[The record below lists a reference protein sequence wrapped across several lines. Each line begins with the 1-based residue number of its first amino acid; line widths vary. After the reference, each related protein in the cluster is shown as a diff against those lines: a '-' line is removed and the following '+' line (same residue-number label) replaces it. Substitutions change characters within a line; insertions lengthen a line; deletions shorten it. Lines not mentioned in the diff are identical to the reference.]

1 MLAAAA
7 AILAWA
13 ALTLN
18 GGVPCGNNTLFA
30 EDVGDDGEWRED
42 DGGDIE
48 VVSAIEKK
56 FELDLISDNKYIY

>member
-48 VVSAIEKK
+48 VVSEIKK
-56 FELDLISDNKYIY
+56 NYDINSIF

>member
-7 AILAWA
+7 AAACA
-13 ALTLN
+13 ALTLI

-30 EDVGDDGEWRED
+30 DDVGDDGEWRED

-48 VVSAIEKK
+48 VVSEIGKK
-56 FELDLISDNKYIY
+56 

>member
-48 VVSAIEKK
+48 VVSEIDKK
-56 FELDLISDNKYIY
+56 FD